1 MAATAQLK
9 TRGERTEPL
18 VIYRSVDGSGA
29 TYALDW
35 RDRERLK
42 KRFGEAVHLPPRV
55 FIAHEHETEA
65 DEKSI
70 REPLRCQ
77 IAQLLTGLS
86 EERLMELGPIQF
98 RDPVTERLIR

>member
-1 MAATAQLK
+1 MAATVQLK

-55 FIAHEHETEA
+55 FIAHETEA

-70 REPLRCQ
+70 RQPLRRQ
-77 IAQLLTGLS
+77 IAQLLTGLA